1 MEDQVERVTDLLPAL
16 KGEAFSCK
24 RMKGVKDEVEKRK
37 SGLENAE
44 GVSTI
49 GTFKSDEDLQS
60 FIRKK
65 QISRESQ

>member
-1 MEDQVERVTDLLPAL
+1 
-16 KGEAFSCK
+16 
-24 RMKGVKDEVEKRK
+24 MKGVKDEVEKRK

>member
-1 MEDQVERVTDLLPAL
+1 MDKV
-16 KGEAFSCK
+16 SK

-37 SGLENAE
+37 SSLENAE

-49 GTFKSDEDLQS
+49 GTFKSDQDLQS

-65 QISRESQ
+65 QISKENQ